1 MPILTAIA
9 VALILVFSIDY
20 ERQIETLQNEL
31 INQTDSAQCTI
42 DSLTYLLDSLNT
54 RYQIFDTAPAR
65 ELIDLINAISQVE
78 SSGDDSAYNASE
90 DAVGY
95 LQIRQCM
102 VNDVNR
108 ILKGRGS
115 IKRYSYKDR
124 WLRHKSIQMF
134 NVYCDHYKLTTAEEI
149 ARCWN
154 GGPRGMENE
163 VTVGYWKKVSNK
175 INI

>member
-9 VALILVFSIDY
+9 VALVLVFSIDY

-102 VNDVNR
+102 VNDVN
-108 ILKGRGS
+108 IDG
-115 IKRYSYKDR
+115 
-124 WLRHKSIQMF
+124 
-134 NVYCDHYKLTTAEEI
+134 
-149 ARCWN
+149 
-154 GGPRGMENE
+154 
-163 VTVGYWKKVSNK
+163 
-175 INI
+175 